1 MSSSKNLDFTSTIT
15 TRSLISSINLQLKK
29 LIINVNSLN
38 KNFGLLKTKKIRRKI
53 VIINGNLISMMWYN
67 NYQK

>member
-53 VIINGNLISMMWYN
+53 VIINGNLISMM
-67 NYQK
+67 